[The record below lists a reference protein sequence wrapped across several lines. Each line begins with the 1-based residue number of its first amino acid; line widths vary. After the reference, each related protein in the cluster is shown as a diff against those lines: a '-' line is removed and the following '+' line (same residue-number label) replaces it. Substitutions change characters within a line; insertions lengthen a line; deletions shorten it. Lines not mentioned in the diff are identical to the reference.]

1 MGHRRRMKKLEEQ
14 QKRLEV
20 DKMKREKR
28 AEEDAAKREKSQE
41 RRERREERARKNQ
54 EAYDQLSPEEKQKA
68 TKLTRVIGAIVAVVI
83 LLVVIVSCQGGKD
96 DTSSDA
102 PRATAS
108 ARKHRTPHPRA
119 ASQEKQ
125 ETQKPA
131 PEKHLAKD
139 VQKSILANSGYKRFT
154 DACGEVN
161 WICVINEVRDTADGV
176 VTVHVQESLSKDEAK
191 DIAKKAFSFA
201 GIDNPDLQ
209 WVAVEDTSGGIQ
221 GQVQRSEIPILNR

>member
-1 MGHRRRMKKLEEQ
+1 M
-14 QKRLEV
+14 
-20 DKMKREKR
+20 
-28 AEEDAAKREKSQE
+28 
-41 RRERREERARKNQ
+41 
-54 EAYDQLSPEEKQKA
+54 
-68 TKLTRVIGAIVAVVI
+68 TRIIGAIVAVVI

-96 DTSSDA
+96 DTSSDV

-108 ARKHRTPHPRA
+108 ARKHHTSRSGVT
-119 ASQEKQ
+119 SQKKQ
-125 ETQKPA
+125 EPQKPA

-201 GIDNPDLQ
+201 GIDNPDLR
-209 WVAVEDTSGGIQ
+209 WVAVEDTSGGVQ

>member
-68 TKLTRVIGAIVAVVI
+68 TKLTLIIGAIVAVVI
-83 LLVVIVSCQGGKD
+83 LLAIIVSCQGGKE

-201 GIDNPDLQ
+201 GIDNPDLR
-209 WVAVEDTSGGIQ
+209 WVAVEDTSGGVQ

>member
-28 AEEDAAKREKSQE
+28 AEEDAAEREKSLE

-54 EAYDQLSPEEKQKA
+54 ETYDQLSPEEKQKA
-68 TKLTRVIGAIVAVVI
+68 TKLTRIIGAIVAVVI
-83 LLVVIVSCQGGKD
+83 LLVIIVSCQGGKE

-108 ARKHRTPHPRA
+108 ARKHRTSRPGVT
-119 ASQEKQ
+119 SQKKQ
-125 ETQKPA
+125 EPQKPA

-209 WVAVEDTSGGIQ
+209 WVAVEDTSGGVQ

>member
-68 TKLTRVIGAIVAVVI
+68 TKMTRIIGAIVAVVV
-83 LLVVIVSCQGGKD
+83 LLVAIVSCQGDKD
-96 DTSSDA
+96 DTSSDE
-102 PRATAS
+102 PRATTS

-125 ETQKPA
+125 EPQKPA

-154 DACGEVN
+154 DACGEVD
-161 WICVINEVRDTADGV
+161 WICVINDVRDTADGV

-201 GIDNPDLQ
+201 GTDNPDLQ

>member
-68 TKLTRVIGAIVAVVI
+68 TKMTRIIGAIVAVVI
-83 LLVVIVSCQGGKD
+83 LLVIIVSCQGGKD

-108 ARKHRTPHPRA
+108 VRKHRTPHPRA

-209 WVAVEDTSGGIQ
+209 WVAVEDTSGGVQ

>member
-41 RRERREERARKNQ
+41 RRERREEWARKNR

-68 TKLTRVIGAIVAVVI
+68 TKLTRIIGAIVAVVI
-83 LLVVIVSCQGGKD
+83 LIVIIVSCQGSKD

-102 PRATAS
+102 PQATAS
-108 ARKHRTPHPRA
+108 ARKHRTPRPRA
-119 ASQEKQ
+119 VSQEKK
-125 ETQKPA
+125 EPQKPA

-139 VQKSILANSGYKRFT
+139 VEKALLTEFQAKSFT
-154 DACGEVN
+154 QMCGKINWACAIME
-161 WICVINEVRDTADGV
+161 IRDTADGV
-176 VTVHVQESLSKDEAK
+176 VTVHVQESLSGDEAK
-191 DIAKKAFSFA
+191 EIARRVFSLS
-201 GIDNPDLQ
+201 GGEVPDLQ
-209 WVAVEDTSGGIQ
+209 WVAVEDTSGGVQ
-221 GQVQRSEIPILNR
+221 GQMKRSDITVLNR

>member
-20 DKMKREKR
+20 DKMKREKH
-28 AEEDAAKREKSQE
+28 AEKDAAKREKSQE

-68 TKLTRVIGAIVAVVI
+68 TKLTLIIGAIVAVVI
-83 LLVVIVSCQGGKD
+83 LLAVIVSCQGGKE

-108 ARKHRTPHPRA
+108 ARKHRTSRPGVT
-119 ASQEKQ
+119 SQKKQ
-125 ETQKPA
+125 EPQKPS

-176 VTVHVQESLSKDEAK
+176 VTVHVQESLSRDEAK
-191 DIAKKAFSFA
+191 DIAKKVFSFA
-201 GIDNPDLQ
+201 GTDNPDLQ
-209 WVAVEDTSGGIQ
+209 WVAVEDTSGGVQ
-221 GQVQRSEIPILNR
+221 GQVQRSEIPMLNR

>member
-20 DKMKREKR
+20 DKMKREKH

-41 RRERREERARKNQ
+41 RRERREEWARKNH

-68 TKLTRVIGAIVAVVI
+68 TKMTRIIGAIVAVVI

-209 WVAVEDTSGGIQ
+209 WVAVEDTSGGVQ

>member
-68 TKLTRVIGAIVAVVI
+68 TKLTLIIGAIVAVVI
-83 LLVVIVSCQGGKD
+83 LLVIIVSCQGGKE

-108 ARKHRTPHPRA
+108 ARKHRTSRPGVT
-119 ASQEKQ
+119 SQKKQ
-125 ETQKPA
+125 EPQKPA

-139 VQKSILANSGYKRFT
+139 VEKAVLAEFQVKSFT
-154 DACGEVN
+154 QMCGEAD
-161 WICVINEVRDTADGV
+161 WACAITEIRDTADGV
-176 VTVHVQESLSKDEAK
+176 VTVHVQESLSKSEARE
-191 DIAKKAFSFA
+191 IARRVFGLS
-201 GIDNPDLQ
+201 GGEVPDLQ
-209 WVAVEDTSGGIQ
+209 WVAVEDTSGGVQ
-221 GQVQRSEIPILNR
+221 GQVKRSDMPMLNR

>member
-41 RRERREERARKNQ
+41 RRERREERARRNQ

-68 TKLTRVIGAIVAVVI
+68 TKMTRIIGAIVAVVI
-83 LLVVIVSCQGGKD
+83 LLVIIVSCQGGKD

-125 ETQKPA
+125 ETQKSA

-209 WVAVEDTSGGIQ
+209 WVAVEDTSGGVQ

>member
-41 RRERREERARKNQ
+41 RREERARKNQ

-68 TKLTRVIGAIVAVVI
+68 TKLTLIIGAIVAVVI
-83 LLVVIVSCQGGKD
+83 LLVIIVSCQGGKE

-108 ARKHRTPHPRA
+108 AGKHRTSRPGV
-119 ASQEKQ
+119 ASQKKQ
-125 ETQKPA
+125 EPQKSA
-131 PEKHLAKD
+131 PGKHLAKD
-139 VQKSILANSGYKRFT
+139 VEKAVLAEFQVKSFT
-154 DACGEVN
+154 QMCGEAD
-161 WICVINEVRDTADGV
+161 WACAITEIRDTADGV
-176 VTVHVQESLSKDEAK
+176 VTVHVQESLSKSEARE
-191 DIAKKAFSFA
+191 IARRVFGLS
-201 GIDNPDLQ
+201 GGEVPDLQ
-209 WVAVEDTSGGIQ
+209 WVAVEDTSGGVQ

>member
-20 DKMKREKR
+20 DKMKREKH

-68 TKLTRVIGAIVAVVI
+68 TKMTRIIGAIVAVVI
-83 LLVVIVSCQGGKD
+83 LLAVIVSCQGGKE

-102 PRATAS
+102 PRTTAS

-125 ETQKPA
+125 EAQKPA

-209 WVAVEDTSGGIQ
+209 WVAVEDTSGGVQ